1 MKKKI
6 KFILILLA
14 IAIVIELGA
23 IIAIQA
29 HKIFTETMQQN
40 TTEEAKGQTKT
51 KNKKKKLSGK
61 STASSS
67 DISEPAKPEPG
78 PVDES
83 YFDDAVFLGD
93 SRTVGL
99 RAFGSFNN
107 SGYFAK
113 TGISVNSFFMYP
125 A

>member
-51 KNKKKKLSGK
+51 KNKKKKIPLLHL
-61 STASSS
+61 
-67 DISEPAKPEPG
+67 IFQNPQ
-78 PVDES
+78 
-83 YFDDAVFLGD
+83 
-93 SRTVGL
+93 GL
-99 RAFGSFNN
+99 NRDL
-107 SGYFAK
+107 
-113 TGISVNSFFMYP
+113 
-125 A
+125 